1 MPDVGQILPIGKGRV
16 LREGST
22 VALLSLGTRLSEV
35 MKAADQLA
43 ALGLS
48 ATVADA
54 RFMKPLDTD
63 LIRRLAQ
70 THEVLVTVEEGSVGG
85 FGSHVLHY
93 LAENGLLDGGLKVR
107 AKVMPDVFVDQ
118 DKPEVMYQKAGLTA
132 AGIVETVRDA
142 LQMDKPSSARERVR
156 R

>member
-1 MPDVGQILPIGKGRV
+1 
-16 LREGST
+16 
-22 VALLSLGTRLSEV
+22 
-35 MKAADQLA
+35 
-43 ALGLS
+43 
-48 ATVADA
+48 
-54 RFMKPLDTD
+54 
-63 LIRRLAQ
+63 
-70 THEVLVTVEEGSVGG
+70 VLVTVEEGSVGG